1 MTDLISA
8 PKHKLA
14 YQANLSKLR
23 YYNPHSYGKAELSVD
38 EELKGIETAINKCVG
53 YETTPIQMTHE
64 NHFHHRLLEP
74 TKFNALGI
82 KYRGDLMYRAL
93 VTWSMEENM
102 LGTDTVRYWVISPFI
117 DKTRANSN
125 SPYPNK
131 LTEYGAIRTNDVKKA
146 VNEVLRCPAVTFDL
160 IVGYSYNKM
169 ASMFK
174 DVLETDQAALD
185 KEVER
190 FWSDVRCEDNKTLLM
205 EWFAHALNG
214 NMKGCIPSRESLV
227 ERAKKHL
234 ETIEP
239 LHEQIDEANS
249 LTPVFVSQFGDGD
262 VARCYT
268 VKATERNGYIDPQ
281 GFVDKLTVHETASA
295 LPFAI
300 KSKLATLQ
308 INETNMEPGGW
319 NKYKYIPN
327 VGAFM
332 LEDFLHTGGKHGM
345 VLLTPTEFAE
355 VFPSE

>member
-1 MTDLISA
+1 MMQATT
-8 PKHKLA
+8 PYMNNKHLLK
-14 YQANLSKLR
+14 YF
-23 YYNPHSYGKAELSVD
+23 NPHSYGKAELSVD

-64 NHFHHRLLEP
+64 NRLHQEP

-117 DKTRANSN
+117 HKQRTNSN
-125 SPYPNK
+125 NPYPAG
-131 LTEYGAIRTNDVKKA
+131 LTDKAAIRTNDLKK
-146 VNEVLRCPAVTFDL
+146 VVSEVLSYPAVTFDL
-160 IVGYSYNKM
+160 IVAYSYNKM

-174 DVLETDQAALD
+174 DVLETDQVALN
-185 KEVER
+185 KEVAK
-190 FWSDVRCEDNKTLLM
+190 FWSDVRLEDNKPLMM
-205 EWFAHALNG
+205 EWLAHALTG
-214 NMKGCIPSRESLV
+214 NMEMYIPASEKLV
-227 ERAKKHL
+227 ERAKEHL
-234 ETIEP
+234 ETIKP

-249 LTPVFVSQFGDGD
+249 LMPVFVSQFGDED

-268 VKATERNGYIDPQ
+268 VKATERNGYTDPQ

-295 LPFAI
+295 LPYI
-300 KSKLATLQ
+300 IRSKLAAMQ
-308 INETNMEPGGW
+308 INEENLINNW
-319 NKYKYIPN
+319 DNYKYIPN

-345 VLLTPTEFAE
+345 VFLTPTEFAE